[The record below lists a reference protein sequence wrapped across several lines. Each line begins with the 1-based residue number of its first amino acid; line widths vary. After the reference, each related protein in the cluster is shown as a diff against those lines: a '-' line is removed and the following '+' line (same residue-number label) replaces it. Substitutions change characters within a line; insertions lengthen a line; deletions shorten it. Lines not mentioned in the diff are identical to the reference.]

1 MTTDW
6 TTETRGTGAYAD
18 VNGINLYYETHGSG
32 RPMILLHG
40 GLGSGEMFGPILP
53 ALSENHQV
61 IAVDLQGH
69 GRTADIDRPITYE
82 GMADDM
88 AGLARHLEL
97 DEVDVVGYSMGG
109 GIGLQMAI
117 SHTGLV
123 RRAALASASF
133 RYDGMYLEVIEMFPS
148 ITPEMFVG
156 TPMEAEYKRLAP
168 NPDDFPNLVLKLK
181 ALDTTPFSW
190 DIGGVTA
197 PVLLIVGDS
206 DIIRLEHAVE
216 MVRLLGGGVPGDM
229 SGPGRS
235 QLAVLP
241 GTTHF
246 MPSGSGVLDRADLM
260 VAMIVPF
267 LDG

>member
-1 MTTDW
+1 MPYAPVNDLDMYYEIHGEGRPTLLLPGAYMTTESMEPLLAPLA
-6 TTETRGTGAYAD
+6 TTR
-18 VNGINLYYETHGSG
+18 
-32 RPMILLHG
+32 
-40 GLGSGEMFGPILP
+40 
-53 ALSENHQV
+53 QV
-61 IAVDLQGH
+61 IAVDPQGH
-69 GRTADIDRPITYE
+69 GRTADVDRPLTYE

-88 AGLARHLEL
+88 AGLAPHLEL
-97 DEVDVVGYSMGG
+97 EEVDVVGYSMGG

-117 SHTGLV
+117 RHPDLV

-133 RYDGMYLEVIEMFPS
+133 RYDGMYPEVIDMFPS
-148 ITPEMFVG
+148 ITPEMFAG
-156 TPMEAEYKRLAP
+156 TPMEDEYKRLAP

-190 DIGGVTA
+190 DISGVTA

-206 DIIRLEHAVE
+206 DIVRLEHAVE
-216 MVRLLGGGVPGDM
+216 MVRQLGGGVPGDM
-229 SGPGRS
+229 TGVGRS

-246 MPSGSGVLDRADLM
+246 MPPGSGVMDRADLL
-260 VAMIVPF
+260 VAIIVPF

>member
-1 MTTDW
+1 MYAPVGELNMYYEIHGEGRPTLLLPGAYMTT
-6 TTETRGTGAYAD
+6 ESMEPLIAPLARTR
-18 VNGINLYYETHGSG
+18 
-32 RPMILLHG
+32 
-40 GLGSGEMFGPILP
+40 
-53 ALSENHQV
+53 QV
-61 IAVDLQGH
+61 IAVDPQGH
-69 GRTADIDRPITYE
+69 GRTADVDRPITYE

-88 AGLARHLEL
+88 AGLARHLQL

-117 SHTGLV
+117 RHPDLV
-123 RRAALASASF
+123 RRAPLASVSF
-133 RYDGMYLEVIEMFPS
+133 RYDGMYAEVIEMFPS
-148 ITPEMFVG
+148 ITPEMFAG
-156 TPMEAEYKRLAP
+156 TPMEDEYKRLAP

-190 DIGGVTA
+190 DISGVKA

-229 SGPGRS
+229 TGPGES

-246 MPSGSGVLDRADLM
+246 MPPGSGVMDRTDLL

>member
-1 MTTDW
+1 MPYAPLDDVDLFYEIQGEGRPTLLLPGAYMTT
-6 TTETRGTGAYAD
+6 ESMAPLLAPLARTR
-18 VNGINLYYETHGSG
+18 
-32 RPMILLHG
+32 
-40 GLGSGEMFGPILP
+40 
-53 ALSENHQV
+53 QV
-61 IAVDLQGH
+61 IAVDPQGH
-69 GRTADIDRPITYE
+69 GRTPDVVDRPITYE

-88 AGLARHLEL
+88 AGLARHLKL

-109 GIGLQMAI
+109 GIGLRMAI
-117 SHTGLV
+117 SHPDLV
-123 RRAALASASF
+123 RRAALASASS
-133 RYDGMYLEVIEMFPS
+133 RYDGMYSEVIEMFPS
-148 ITPEMFVG
+148 ITPEMFAG

-168 NPDDFPNLVLKLK
+168 NPDDFPNLVRKLK

-190 DIGGVTA
+190 DISGVKA

-206 DIIRLEHAVE
+206 DIIRLEHAIE

-229 SGPGRS
+229 TGPGRS

-246 MPSGSGVLDRADLM
+246 MPPGSGVMDRADLVVPM
-260 VAMIVPF
+260 VERF